1 MDIEILLF
9 LQNIREALGPLFSRI
24 AAYASDGITA
34 VAIVI
39 PFVTYWCLNK
49 RRGQVMLAVL
59 AGSLMLNQI
68 LKLAAAV
75 YRPWVRDARINP
87 PSFARR
93 SATGYSFPST
103 HTQIAAT
110 AYGDL
115 AIENR
120 TSHPGRAVIYFALII
135 LAGVLRMFLGVHT
148 PQDILVGMLSALLM
162 IPVCYFVFEKISKHD
177 EQEFV
182 FAAVF
187 VFAAA
192 AAITFALTKNYPMDY
207 VDGQLLVDPQEMIKD
222 FMLSAGLSVS
232 MIIGGII
239 EHRTIRF
246 STECTIQRK
255 VIRVISG
262 LAMIALIYLITKLSA
277 SFIPVLANALIR
289 GMLMGFYAVLVH
301 PFLFTKAEEKWNS
314 VPEKE

>member
-1 MDIEILLF
+1 M
-9 LQNIREALGPLFSRI
+9 
-24 AAYASDGITA
+24 
-34 VAIVI
+34 I

-68 LKLAAAV
+68 IKLAAAV

-232 MIIGGII
+232 MIVGGII

-246 STECTIQRK
+246 STECTMQRK

-277 SFIPVLANALIR
+277 SFTPVLANALIR

-301 PFLFTKAEEKWNS
+301 PFRFTKAEEKWNS